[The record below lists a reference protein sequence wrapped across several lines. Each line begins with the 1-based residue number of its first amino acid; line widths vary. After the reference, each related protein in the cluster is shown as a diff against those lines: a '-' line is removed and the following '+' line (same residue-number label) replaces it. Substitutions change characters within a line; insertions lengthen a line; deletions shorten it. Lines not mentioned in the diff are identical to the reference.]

1 MSFFLTRLKSILW
14 FPNDGTNLLPINNHS
29 DMAFLLP
36 FGKGMNTICRHCDGF
51 IVGKAYRVTSEDEG
65 IIMLDMIVCR
75 LCFME
80 ARKLGLHAEVMA
92 SRSKQVSARNRDNHG
107 SRLGV

>member
-1 MSFFLTRLKSILW
+1 M
-14 FPNDGTNLLPINNHS
+14 H
-29 DMAFLLP
+29 
-36 FGKGMNTICRHCDGF
+36 TICRHCDGL

-65 IIMLDMIVCR
+65 IIMLDMIVCH

-80 ARKLGLHAEVMA
+80 ARKLGLHAEVMV
-92 SRSKQVSARNRDNHG
+92 SRSNQVSARNRGNHG